1 MQIEPSQQ
9 QEPKHPAGVPVL
21 RRLAA
26 LFEVIVAALLGT
38 LITLL
43 GFGIAGIQP
52 AASAV
57 TLFFF
62 MIGDATVSL
71 IVIGLFLRAG
81 GENFRGTLGWKWGR
95 PYRELAL
102 GIGIVPVLFFAAIAV
117 GLFFEFF
124 LPRYVT
130 RVNPLLQMIQTEWDL
145 ALFLISSVYVGGIKE
160 EIQRAFVLVRF
171 EQYLG
176 GIYLG
181 LALWSIV
188 FALGHSIQGVDS
200 ATGAGILGLIFG
212 IIYIR
217 RRNLVA
223 PVVAHALYDII
234 TLVIFWNF
242 MRA

>member
-9 QEPKHPAGVPVL
+9 EPEFRKVVPLV
-21 RRLAA
+21 RRVAA
-26 LFEVIVAALLGT
+26 LFEVIAVALLGT

-43 GFGIAGIQP
+43 AFGLAGIQP

-62 MIGDATVSL
+62 MTGDATITL
-71 IVIGLFLRAG
+71 LVIGMLLRG
-81 GENFRGTLGWKWGR
+81 GRESFRHTLGWRWRGSS
-95 PYRELAL
+95 REIAI
-102 GIGIVPVLFFAAIAV
+102 GIGVVPLLFLAAVAV

-124 LPRYVT
+124 LPHYVT
-130 RVNPLLQMIQTEWDL
+130 RVNPLLQMIRTELDL

-181 LALWSIV
+181 LILWSIV

-200 ATGAGILGLIFG
+200 ATGAGVLGLIFG

-223 PVVAHALYDII
+223 PVVAHALYDIV
-234 TLVIFWNF
+234 TLTIFWNF

>member
-9 QEPKHPAGVPVL
+9 EPESVLGVPVL

-26 LFEVIVAALLGT
+26 LFEVIVVALLGT
-38 LITLL
+38 LVTLL
-43 GFGIAGIQP
+43 VFGLAGVQP

-62 MIGDATVSL
+62 MIGDATVTL
-71 IVIGLFLRAG
+71 VVIGLILRAG
-81 GENFRGTLGWKWGR
+81 GESLRNTLGWKWDR
-95 PYRELAL
+95 SYREIAL
-102 GIGIVPVLFFAAIAV
+102 GIGIVPLLFLAAIAV
-117 GLFFEFF
+117 GLFFQFF
-124 LPRYVT
+124 LPRYVS
-130 RVNPLLQMIQTEWDL
+130 RVNPLLQMIRTERDL
-145 ALFLISSVYVGGIKE
+145 ALFLLSSVYVGGVKE

-176 GIYLG
+176 GIHLG
-181 LALWSIV
+181 LVLWSIV

-200 ATGAGILGLIFG
+200 AAGAGVLGLIFG
-212 IIYIR
+212 IVYIR

-223 PVVAHALYDII
+223 PVVAHALYDIV
-234 TLVIFWNF
+234 TLIIFWNF